1 MFQSPSFFFRHLE
14 TERGFLGCETPQNT
28 TLRMETKRVT
38 PRLVLYA
45 LNPVLHL
52 FCMDLKNKLRPTSI
66 FDRKEYGPF
75 PKNIH

>member
-1 MFQSPSFFFRHLE
+1 MVSVAIILLSSFGDRTRLFV
-14 TERGFLGCETPQNT
+14 CETPQNT

-52 FCMDLKNKLRPTSI
+52 FCMDLKNKLRPTAI